1 MKDDVLELPDW
12 TARRYFWTPERER
25 QLRTMLTYHDMSCA
39 EMARALGVTKNAICG
54 KTSRMG
60 LSIPRPD
67 VDPGSSRGRWLARR
81 REQARARAIARKM
94 GPPEKPP
101 RPLWKPRRVRAE
113 PAQAVSGVPVA
124 LVDLTDKTCR
134 WPLWDNHATG
144 DKMFCGAMVVDGS
157 VYCLTHYKLA
167 KPPKGGER

>member
-1 MKDDVLELPDW
+1 MKDDVLDLPDW
-12 TARRYFWTPERER
+12 TAQRHFWTAERER

-67 VDPGSSRGRWLARR
+67 VDPESSHGRRLARR
-81 REQARARAIARKM
+81 REQARVRKM
-94 GPPEKPP
+94 GPPPRPP

-113 PAQAVSGVPVA
+113 PAQAVSGGPVDI
-124 LVDLTDKTCR
+124 VGLTAKTCR

-144 DKMFCGAMVVDGS
+144 DKMYCGAMTVEGQP
-157 VYCLTHYKLA
+157 YCILHFKMAT
-167 KPPKGGER
+167 PPKGGQR